1 MIQMPF
7 VKRLVLGVL
16 AVAVVVLLAGPTVA
30 GAGPVR
36 VKLDILPGT
45 LSGLCT
51 FDVAVTVPVN
61 SEYNIVFFDGAGNPV
76 KAITEGRLVVT
87 FTNLSNGHTLTLNI
101 SGPGIATVNPDGS
114 QTIVFLGNGVLFV
127 SNSIVVSSGRVVL
140 VAPDPLSPG
149 IIVSASGNQRNLCQL
164 LG

>member
-1 MIQMPF
+1 MIKMPN
-7 VKRLVLGVL
+7 VKRFLLGVS
-16 AVAVVVLLAGPTVA
+16 AVVVMVLLAAPTVS

-36 VKLDILPGT
+36 LKLEIPPGT
-45 LSGLCT
+45 LTGLCT
-51 FDVAVTVPVN
+51 FDVAYAIPISN
-61 SEYNIVFFDGAGNPV
+61 EYNIVFFDSAGNPV

-87 FTNLSNGHTLTLNI
+87 FTNLSNGHRLTLNI
-101 SGPGIATVNPDGS
+101 SGPGVATFNPDGS

-127 SNSIVVSSGRVVL
+127 GNSIVLNSGRVVL

-149 IIVSASGNQRNLCQL
+149 VIVSASGLQRDLCQL